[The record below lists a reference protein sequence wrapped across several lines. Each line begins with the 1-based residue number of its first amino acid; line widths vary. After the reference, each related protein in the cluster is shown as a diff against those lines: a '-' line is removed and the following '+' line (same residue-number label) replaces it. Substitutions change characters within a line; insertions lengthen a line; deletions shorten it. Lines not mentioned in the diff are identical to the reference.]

1 MKKLLAFTLAEA
13 VLTMT
18 ILGVLAATMVA
29 NLKPAQYRTKGLVTK
44 AGKIY
49 EELDQATNMIISE
62 CTQTISLS
70 KTYVGCTRTGTPVDM
85 FTGLTPTQ
93 MGALYERYMRLTA
106 CSTSGVSCKL
116 TDVTPGTNA
125 SNNRKCYLTKN
136 NANICFYP
144 NNKKIDIDVNN
155 TEGPN
160 SGTSTKED
168 QHQITLDANGIS
180 STMPTVEAATNN

>member
-1 MKKLLAFTLAEA
+1 MKKKLIAFTLAEA

-44 AGKIY
+44 AQKVY

-62 CTQTISLS
+62 CTQSISLAQ
-70 KTYVGCTRTGTPVDM
+70 TYTGCTRTGTNPGSV
-85 FTGLTPTQ
+85 FSKKPSE

-106 CSTSGVSCKL
+106 CSSTVTCKL
-116 TDVTPGTNA
+116 GTSANDTNA
-125 SNNRKCYLTKN
+125 TGNQKCYLTKN
-136 NANICFYP
+136 NANICFNPYD
-144 NNKKIDIDVNN
+144 KKIIIDVNN

-160 SGTSTKED
+160 SGTGTKED
-168 QHQITLDANGIS
+168 QHEITLDNNGIS
-180 STMPTVEAATNN
+180 SVIPSVEAAKNN